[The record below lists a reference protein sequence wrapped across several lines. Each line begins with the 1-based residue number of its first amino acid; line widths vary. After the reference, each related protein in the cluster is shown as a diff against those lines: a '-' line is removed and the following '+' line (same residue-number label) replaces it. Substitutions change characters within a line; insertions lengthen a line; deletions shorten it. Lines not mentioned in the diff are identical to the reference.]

1 MTYDAA
7 VHGIPSTAA
16 GGKTTAVINE
26 TPPSLA
32 VRLAGPLCG
41 IAVGIAVIA
50 LAQTIPLPSI
60 DGQFSPRWWPQL
72 SGAAIVLFSL
82 AAAVRAI
89 PSDAP
94 MDELETSQP
103 GGVRRIAVS
112 LAAIAAY
119 GMLWHWID
127 FRIVTVLLVAALV
140 AVNGGRGWAGLIAF
154 PVVVTTVLWL
164 LFSVLL
170 RVPV

>member
-7 VHGIPSTAA
+7 VHGTPVTAPTGANIPVTSEVRA
-16 GGKTTAVINE
+16 
-26 TPPSLA
+26 SLA

-50 LAQTIPLPSI
+50 LAQTITLPAI

-82 AAAVRAI
+82 AAAVRAV
-89 PSDAP
+89 PSNAP
-94 MDELETSQP
+94 MDELEASQP
-103 GGVRRIAVS
+103 GGVRRILAS
-112 LAAIAAY
+112 LAAVAAY
-119 GMLWHWID
+119 GVLWHWID
-127 FRIVTVLLVAALV
+127 FRIVTVLLVAGLV

-154 PVVVTTVLWL
+154 PVVVTAVLWL